1 MVQVKILIP
10 LVNVGLTADFVI
22 IILIVEEIIVVAAV
36 SILAEIVVDNWVSH
50 AGLVIVYVLTINLAA
65 I

>member
-1 MVQVKILIP
+1 MVQVKMVIP
-10 LVNVGLTADFVI
+10 LVSVGFTADFVI
-22 IILIVEEIIVVAAV
+22 IILTVEEIIVVAAV

-50 AGLVIVYVLTINLAA
+50 AGLVMVYVLTTNLAA